1 MEVEDRPGIQYT
13 VVVVDPT
20 FYASPWM
27 AEAETGVSLL
37 KCVGAGARVIH
48 LAAAFI
54 VGPEVQAA
62 IYHRMR
68 SKGATCL
75 VRRDRWILPKG
86 VGRRSLMPQACLSM
100 LLYAKPHIERRR
112 GRWLV
117 FDSAERPM
125 ASPRHLLL
133 PRVGRAQRAV
143 EGRRARPRCSA
154 VVRCSAQTIRPPG
167 T

>member
-1 MEVEDRPGIQYT
+1 MPLPNVRRQRILVRKPQCRDEWVVSADYSYVEHLGITLIDPTGTSDLLDGHKGKYVGFLAEPVALDANSQPINVTWSLYSGTVKMEVEDRPGIQHP
-13 VVVVDPT
+13 VVVVEPT

-37 KCVGAGARVIH
+37 KCVGAGAKVIH

-75 VRRDRWILPKG
+75 V
-86 VGRRSLMPQACLSM
+86 
-100 LLYAKPHIERRR
+100 
-112 GRWLV
+112 
-117 FDSAERPM
+117 
-125 ASPRHLLL
+125 
-133 PRVGRAQRAV
+133 
-143 EGRRARPRCSA
+143 
-154 VVRCSAQTIRPPG
+154 
-167 T
+167 